1 MGAQSSQVV
10 LLEERANRLGEFLS
24 LSLEDRHALPR
35 SHLALRNIRHRVY
48 AHFEVATDWRRRTG
62 AVSEGNS
69 RNHLLT
75 RVASNKTQVS
85 VVHLRQLGVCMF
97 WRRRYLIVSQVNCL
111 RY

>member
-48 AHFEVATDWRRRTG
+48 AHFEVATDWRRKTG

-75 RVASNKTQVS
+75 RVASKNSSQRRPLAAT
-85 VVHLRQLGVCMF
+85 
-97 WRRRYLIVSQVNCL
+97 WRLYERRTSSRAFQA
-111 RY
+111 R